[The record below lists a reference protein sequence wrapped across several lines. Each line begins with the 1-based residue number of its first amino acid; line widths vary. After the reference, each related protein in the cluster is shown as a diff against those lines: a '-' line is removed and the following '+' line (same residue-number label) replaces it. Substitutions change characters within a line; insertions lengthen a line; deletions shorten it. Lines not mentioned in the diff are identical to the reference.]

1 MQELKRQI
9 WKVTQRKLYI
19 YIFRKQCICI
29 YKAPI
34 SVLINTPKVKLC
46 ISTFGILSKRVSKCG
61 IFQKHRQL
69 QEGRQS
75 RKECIEK
82 TAFLHW
88 LIHYLCGLRQKVK
101 EWIQALYMIK
111 TEQPFFARLSKCP
124 LRPLHSLNLAV
135 IKDMQTDPP
144 WSFTNNPS

>member
-9 WKVTQRKLYI
+9 WKVTQRKQYI
-19 YIFRKQCICI
+19 ERYIFRKQCIYIYI

-34 SVLINTPKVKLC
+34 SILINTPKVKLC
-46 ISTFGILSKRVSKCG
+46 IPTFGILSKRVSKCG
-61 IFQKHRQL
+61 IFRKHRQL

-88 LIHYLCGLRQKVK
+88 LPHYLCGLKQKVK
-101 EWIQALYMIK
+101 EWIQALYVIK

-135 IKDMQTDPP
+135 IKDMQT
-144 WSFTNNPS
+144 